1 MKQFWWARLV
11 QLCLL
16 AAWTCVWLVEGCGP
30 GPGYGIRS
38 RPRKLT
44 AMHYKQFFPNFSE
57 NNLGASGRAE
67 GKITRDSE
75 RFNELVCNYNPDIV
89 FKDEENTDA
98 DRLMTKRCKDCLNR
112 LAIAVMNQW
121 PGVHLR
127 VTEAWDEDG
136 HHPQGS
142 LHYEGR
148 AVDIT
153 TDDRETEKY
162 GLLAQLAVEA
172 GFDWVHY
179 ESKYHIHCSV
189 KADHSVAVER
199 GGCFPGWARV
209 TLAGGRQKT
218 LSSLAPGDRVMALSE
233 TGHVVYTRV
242 LSFLHQDQE
251 SMSTFLSLETEEGY
265 TLVLTPHHLVFLA
278 PNCGHD
284 ISEYQARFA
293 SRAKTGDCVL
303 ISTADSETLPSPIV
317 SVSVAESVGVY
328 APLTEAGTLFVDR
341 VLASSYALVEDHRLA
356 HWAFGPLRLFYS
368 LKELLWAEAADQTT
382 TGSISLTNIRS
393 HFSTLT
399 IKKEGINE
407 GFLHKHNNLTEPFR
421 MEIQEKRLSKIHWYA
436 RLLYRFAWVLLDSN
450 LFYP

>member
-1 MKQFWWARLV
+1 MKLFKPICFRDNV
-11 QLCLL
+11 
-16 AAWTCVWLVEGCGP
+16 
-30 GPGYGIRS
+30 
-38 RPRKLT
+38 
-44 AMHYKQFFPNFSE
+44 FS
-57 NNLGASGRAE
+57 A
-67 GKITRDSE
+67 
-75 RFNELVCNYNPDIV
+75 
-89 FKDEENTDA
+89 
-98 DRLMTKRCKDCLNR
+98 
-112 LAIAVMNQW
+112 
-121 PGVHLR
+121 
-127 VTEAWDEDG
+127 
-136 HHPQGS
+136 HPP
-142 LHYEGR
+142 
-148 AVDIT
+148 
-153 TDDRETEKY
+153 
-162 GLLAQLAVEA
+162 
-172 GFDWVHY
+172 
-179 ESKYHIHCSV
+179 
-189 KADHSVAVER
+189 ADHSVAVER

-218 LSSLAPGDRVMALSE
+218 LSSLAPGDRVMALSD
-233 TGHVVYTRV
+233 TGQVVYTRV

-251 SMSTFLSLETEEGY
+251 SVSTFLSLETEEGY

-303 ISTADSETLPSPIV
+303 ISTADSQTLPSPIV

-421 MEIQEKRLSKIHWYA
+421 MKIQEKRLSKIHWYA